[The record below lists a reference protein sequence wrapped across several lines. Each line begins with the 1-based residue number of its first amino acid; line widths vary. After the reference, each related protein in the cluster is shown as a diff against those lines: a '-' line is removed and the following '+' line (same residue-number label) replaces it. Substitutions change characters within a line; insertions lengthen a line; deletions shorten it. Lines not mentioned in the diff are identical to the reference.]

1 MVDSPTTCSRCGQP
15 VRLSWDHLDAGEFG
29 ERWRCKELLAMQQN
43 AWFTV
48 VGAYADTKE
57 AYVAQVQAVDG
68 VAAKS
73 AAYRE
78 ADGVVIGLSVFP
90 GRIDALK
97 EDTKITPL
105 RAPQHAVT
113 VSQVSIVEK
122 RVAIPARCPSCRAD
136 LRQPQALLCA
146 DVLLSFWQGHL
157 TKDNDDIK
165 NERDQEHL
173 PSNLRV
179 ASVARVQCA
188 GCQRVMHAHQESDV

>member
-1 MVDSPTTCSRCGQP
+1 MVDQ
-15 VRLSWDHLDAGEFG
+15 
-29 ERWRCKELLAMQQN
+29 
-43 AWFTV
+43 WFTV

-57 AYVAQVQAVDG
+57 AYVTQVHAVDG
-68 VAAKS
+68 VTAKA

-105 RAPQHAVT
+105 RGPQHLVT
-113 VSQVSIVEK
+113 VSQLSVTEK
-122 RVAIPARCPSCRAD
+122 RISVPARCPSCRVD

-146 DVLLSFWQGHL
+146 DLLLSFWCGHL
-157 TKDNDDIK
+157 TKDSDEIK
-165 NERDQEHL
+165 GERDQPSL

-179 ASVARVQCA
+179 ANTARVQCSA
-188 GCQRVMHAHQESDV
+188 CKHDVHAYKEGDV

>member
-1 MVDSPTTCSRCGQP
+1 MND
-15 VRLSWDHLDAGEFG
+15 
-29 ERWRCKELLAMQQN
+29 M
-43 AWFTV
+43 WFTV
-48 VGAYADTKE
+48 VGAYTDTKE
-57 AYVAQVQAVDG
+57 AYVTQVLAIDG
-68 VAAKS
+68 IAAKS

-105 RAPQHAVT
+105 RASQHAVT
-113 VSQVSIVEK
+113 VSQITVVERKMSI
-122 RVAIPARCPSCRAD
+122 PSRCPSCRAD

-146 DVLLSFWQGHL
+146 DMLLSFWQGHL

-165 NERDQEHL
+165 NERDQERL

-179 ASVARVQCA
+179 AGVARVQCA
-188 GCQRVMHAHQESDV
+188 ECQHVMHAHQESDV